1 MNTLAVPLAA
11 PRAIP
16 IASPIALPPAVGIG
30 AGFAVPQNPEVL
42 ANSLDVLDVGLGIWD
57 EADRLLL
64 YNRKI
69 NRLLAGFYTPALIGK
84 PFETVLRSQVERGL
98 FPAALGQ
105 EAQWLS
111 ARLAARGKSRAPQL
125 LQLSGHHWIH
135 LHENRTPDGCVV
147 TGWVD
152 VTELVHKRQV
162 LEARNQLLAQQ
173 SATDGLT
180 GLANRRRLDQALAT
194 EWQRAARNS
203 ASLSLLMLDIDHFK
217 PYNDHYGH
225 LAGDECLRRVAERL
239 SQCVSRAGELVARYG
254 GEEFVILLPGA
265 DVVHAA
271 ETAQRC
277 LDRVQQAALPHSASP
292 SGEQVSLSLGVACAR
307 PDARQPA
314 SALLRAA
321 DVALYRAKA
330 GGRSRFEV
338 ATPADWAVAPVST

>member
-1 MNTLAVPLAA
+1 MNTLAALSSPQAFHLGHSAE
-11 PRAIP
+11 
-16 IASPIALPPAVGIG
+16 PIALPTA
-30 AGFAVPQNPEVL
+30 PQNPEVL
-42 ANSLDVLDVGLGIWD
+42 ANSLDVLDVGLEIWD

-84 PFETVLRSQVERGL
+84 PFEAVLRSQVDRGL
-98 FPAALGQ
+98 FPAALGR

-125 LQLSGHHWIH
+125 LQLSGHQWIH

-152 VTELVHKRQV
+152 VTDLVHKRQV

-180 GLANRRRLDQALAT
+180 GLANRRRLDNALGT
-194 EWQRAARNS
+194 EWQRAARNN

-217 PYNDHYGH
+217 HYNDHYGH

-239 SQCVSRAGELVARYG
+239 SQCVSRAVSGPPWHASD
-254 GEEFVILLPGA
+254 GA
-265 DVVHAA
+265 VGLAA
-271 ETAQRC
+271 P
-277 LDRVQQAALPHSASP
+277 AAA
-292 SGEQVSLSLGVACAR
+292 
-307 PDARQPA
+307 QPA
-314 SALLRAA
+314 SGHGHAGAPAHAAPFLCQPCAAVQQRPARRARAA
-321 DVALYRAKA
+321 GPRQHQHHPGLHPP
-330 GGRSRFEV
+330 GLS
-338 ATPADWAVAPVST
+338 APGQGL

>member
-1 MNTLAVPLAA
+1 MNTLAALSSPQAFHLGHSAE
-11 PRAIP
+11 
-16 IASPIALPPAVGIG
+16 PIALPTA
-30 AGFAVPQNPEVL
+30 PQNPEVL
-42 ANSLDVLDVGLGIWD
+42 ANSLDVLDVGLEIWD

-84 PFETVLRSQVERGL
+84 PFEAVLRSQVDRGL

-105 EAQWLS
+105 EARWVS

-125 LQLSGHHWIH
+125 LQLSGHQWIH

-152 VTELVHKRQV
+152 VTDLVHKRQV

-180 GLANRRRLDQALAT
+180 GLANRRRLDNALAT

-217 PYNDHYGH
+217 HYNDHYGH

-277 LDRVQQAALPHSASP
+277 LDRVRQAALPHLASP
-292 SGEQVSLSLGVACAR
+292 TDAQVTVSLGVACAR
-307 PDARQPA
+307 PDARQPP
-314 SALLRAA
+314 SALLQAA
-321 DVALYRAKA
+321 DLALYRAKT

-338 ATPADWAVAPVST
+338 ATQADWALAPVST